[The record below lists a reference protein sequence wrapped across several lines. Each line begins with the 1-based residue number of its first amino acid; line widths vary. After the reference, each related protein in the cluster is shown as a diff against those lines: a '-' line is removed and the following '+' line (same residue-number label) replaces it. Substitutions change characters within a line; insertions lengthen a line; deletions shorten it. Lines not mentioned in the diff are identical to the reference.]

1 VGNREQ
7 VKHAVRRAAGCGDT
21 GHSVQECAPVEETA
35 CRHALFDEVH
45 GERAGAG
52 SGLAFQLL
60 LVRRH
65 ERISDARDSEAVDRD
80 GHRVRGEVPCTRA
93 CAWASQALELV
104 EVLAR
109 HEPAFLGRH
118 RLPHVLDRHLA
129 FAPAAGAHRTVVDE
143 HRGLVHAR
151 ERHQRGRHRLVA
163 TDNTHEA
170 VEIMRMNHQLDRVG
184 NHLARDQ
191 RRPHTG
197 GSLRLVVGNR
207 DRVEAKRKPARGG
220 HALADT
226 VGELALVEVA
236 RHCSRP
242 RRRDADDRS
251 AEPRRVDAHRPEV
264 RARRRT
270 LGALEQPGAGPS
282 AEGVDRR
289 FSHAVDC
296 TARGTNARCG
306 DP

>member
-1 VGNREQ
+1 M
-7 VKHAVRRAAGCGDT
+7 
-21 GHSVQECAPVEETA
+21 
-35 CRHALFDEVH
+35 H

-52 SGLAFQLL
+52 SGLALQLV

-65 ERISDARDSEAVDRD
+65 ERIPYARDSQAVDRD
-80 GHRVRGEVPCTRA
+80 GHRVRGEVSGARA
-93 CAWASQALELV
+93 CAWTSEALELV

-109 HEPAFLGRH
+109 HEPAFLGPH
-118 RLPHVLDRHLA
+118 RLPHVLDCHFA

-143 HRGLVHAR
+143 HRGLVHAC

-163 TDNTHEA
+163 TDNTHQP

-184 NHLARDQ
+184 DHLARDQ

-207 DRVEAKRKPARGG
+207 DRVEAKRKAARSG
-220 HALADT
+220 HATAHA

-236 RHCSRP
+236 GHCSRP

-251 AEPRRVDAHRPEV
+251 AEPRRVDAHSPEV
-264 RARRRT
+264 GARRRT

-282 AEGVDRR
+282 AESVDRR
-289 FSHAVDC
+289 FSHVVDC
-296 TARGTNARCG
+296 TGRG
-306 DP
+306 